1 VAQWNKKV
9 TDVLIF
15 SFVLDAD
22 EHEGS
27 VPFLTKLLVSYLKVM
42 KPTTYFTMHSNRDGK
57 FQSIC
62 FHWMK
67 KKWFSWWYAW
77 SSKVE

>member
-42 KPTTYFTMHSNRDGK
+42 KPTTYFTMHVIEMGS
-57 FQSIC
+57 
-62 FHWMK
+62 
-67 KKWFSWWYAW
+67 FSPF
-77 SSKVE
+77 VFIG